1 MITFLT
7 IIDHISLDDVKSF
20 ANTSFSSRTRSI
32 GIWAPGH
39 VTSHDFPD
47 GFVQEAFAT
56 LLAGKLRNNTLTSV
70 PLDAA
75 LVGKRLLA
83 RAAAEGLDLVV
94 AVFV

>member
-1 MITFLT
+1 MILQM
-7 IIDHISLDDVKSF
+7 
-20 ANTSFSSRTRSI
+20 
-32 GIWAPGH
+32 
-39 VTSHDFPD
+39 

-56 LLAGKLRNNTLTSV
+56 LLAGKLRYNTLTSV

-83 RAAAEGLDLVV
+83 GAAPEGLYFVV